1 MTNILALETTGK
13 YGSAAVIREDGSVYC
28 ASSETEMN
36 HLKDIISIS
45 DEAVRK
51 AGITRKDLTHV
62 AASAGPGSF
71 TGIRIGVTTARTLG
85 QMLGIP
91 CIAVS
96 SLEAMACRVLSTAI
110 SEGAVYVAAII
121 NARRHQTYAG
131 VWTAAATSDSATR
144 SLVSELPEKQ
154 YMIEDLLA
162 EMTARAAENGAGVFF
177 TGDGIDAYRDI
188 IEDAFALK
196 GISNLLILADEGIR
210 YQQADT
216 VAEIALSKAERGEI
230 LSYNELLPEYM
241 RLSEAEQRL
250 KEGTLSDKIRKA
262 R

>member
-1 MTNILALETTGK
+1 MINILALETTGK
-13 YGSAAVIREDGSVYC
+13 YGSAAVVREDGKVYC

-36 HLKDIISIS
+36 HLKDIITIS
-45 DEAVRK
+45 DEAIQM
-51 AGITRKDLTHV
+51 AGISKKDLTHV
-62 AASAGPGSF
+62 TASAGPGSF

-96 SLEAMACRVLSTAI
+96 SLEAMAKRVLDKAI
-110 SEGAVYVAAII
+110 SDGALYIVSII

-131 VWTAAATSDSATR
+131 AWTAVFTSDYEQK

-154 YMIEDLLA
+154 YMIEELLD
-162 EMTARAAENGAGVFF
+162 EMTARAEKTGGKVFF

-188 IEDAFALK
+188 IEEAFASK
-196 GISNLLILADEGIR
+196 DMDSLLILADESIR
-210 YQQADT
+210 YQCADT
-216 VAEIALSKAERGEI
+216 VALIALSMAREGRVLK
-230 LSYNELLPEYM
+230 YDELLPEYM